1 MSGNSVGD
9 RIRAKAL
16 ALGFDAVGFARAD
29 VPLEADFDRY
39 EAFVDQGMHGEMRW
53 LADAREAR
61 RRLDRDTI
69 QEGARTIICV
79 AKRYQRDD
87 DDDEDDDG
95 IAAKLAR
102 YARGRDYH
110 RSLRRRVR
118 QLASF
123 VRTLGARARPMMDE
137 EPVLERA
144 WAVRAG
150 LGFIGK
156 NGLLIIPGVG
166 SMVLLGE
173 VVTTLAIDFPEPE
186 KHAERCGKC
195 TACIDVC
202 PTKAIVRPFVVDP
215 RRCVSYLTIESR
227 TPIPVEL
234 REGIGE
240 HLFGCDDCQ
249 TVCPFN
255 AGKGRDE
262 RLFEPLPRW
271 RTLTLEDLLHAD
283 WMEIARGSAVHRAT
297 SEGLAR
303 NAAIVLGNR
312 KEAPP
317 GLVRAAEEHPS
328 AMVREAAKWALNQAV
343 GTPVQHRAK

>member
-1 MSGNSVGD
+1 MSGN
-9 RIRAKAL
+9 RIRREIEEKAK

-29 VPLEADFDRY
+29 EPLEADFERY
-39 EAFVDQGMHGEMRW
+39 EQFVDAGMHGEMGW

-69 QEGARTIICV
+69 QEGAKTIICV
-79 AKRYQRDD
+79 AKRYQRPDP
-87 DDDEDDDG
+87 DEG
-95 IAAKLAR
+95 VAAHIAR

-110 RSLRRRVR
+110 RSLRRKVR
-118 QLASF
+118 QLATFIRSF
-123 VRTLGARARPMMDE
+123 GAKARPMMDE

-150 LGFIGK
+150 LGVIGK
-156 NGLLIIPGVG
+156 NGLLIIPGIG

-173 VVTTLAIDFPEPE
+173 VVTTLDLEPP
-186 KHAERCGKC
+186 APPPLPMPCGKC

-202 PTKAIVRPFVVDP
+202 PTKAITRPFVVDP
-215 RRCVSYLTIESR
+215 RRCIAYLTIESR
-227 TPIPVEL
+227 SAIPVEL
-234 REGIGE
+234 RKAIGD

-255 AGKGRDE
+255 VGKGRTE
-262 RLFEPLPRW
+262 TLFEPLPRW
-271 RTLTLEDLLHAD
+271 RELTLEDLLFPNWD
-283 WMEIARGSAVHRAT
+283 EIARGSAVHRAT
-297 SEGLAR
+297 ADGLAR

-312 KEAPP
+312 AEAPP

-328 AMVREAAKWALNQAV
+328 PMVRESAKWALNRAV
-343 GTPVQHRAK
+343 GTSVKPRAK

>member
-1 MSGNSVGD
+1 MSGN

-29 VPLEADFDRY
+29 VPLDAEFDRY
-39 EAFVDQGMHGEMRW
+39 EAFVDAGMHGEMHW
-53 LADAREAR
+53 LAEAREAR

-69 QEGARTIICV
+69 QEGAKTIICV

-87 DDDEDDDG
+87 DDKDEG
-95 IAAKLAR
+95 VAAHLAR

-110 RSLRRRVR
+110 RSLRRKVR
-118 QLASF
+118 QLAAF
-123 VRTLGARARPMMDE
+123 VRTLGAKARPMMDE
-137 EPVLERA
+137 EPLLERA

-156 NGLLIIPGVG
+156 NGLLIIPGIG

-173 VVTTLAIDFPEPE
+173 VVTTLEVDFPKPE
-186 KHAERCGKC
+186 EKGERCGKC
-195 TACIDVC
+195 TACIDAC
-202 PTKAIVRPFVVDP
+202 PTKAIVKPFVLDP
-215 RRCVSYLTIESR
+215 RRCISYLTIESR
-227 TPIPVEL
+227 SPIPVEL

-249 TVCPFN
+249 TACPFN
-255 AGKGRDE
+255 VGKGRAE

-271 RTLTLEDLLHAD
+271 RGLTLEDLLHAD

-297 SEGLAR
+297 AEGLAR

-312 KEAPP
+312 KEAPAA
-317 GLVRAAEEHPS
+317 LVRAADEHPS
-328 AMVREAAKWALNQAV
+328 EMVREAAKWALHRGV
-343 GTPVQHRAK
+343 GTRV

>member
-1 MSGNSVGD
+1 MSGNSGD

-16 ALGFDAVGFARAD
+16 ELGFDAVGFARAD
-29 VPLEADFDRY
+29 EPLEADFDRY
-39 EAFVDQGMHGEMRW
+39 EAFLDAGMHGEMQL

-61 RRLDRDTI
+61 RRLDRTTI
-69 QEGARTIICV
+69 QEGAKTIICV
-79 AKRYQRDD
+79 AKRYQRSEA
-87 DDDEDDDG
+87 DEG
-95 IAAKLAR
+95 VAAHLAQ

-118 QLASF
+118 QLAAF
-123 VRTLGARARPMMDE
+123 VRTFGERARPMMDE

-156 NGLLIIPGVG
+156 NGLVIIPGMG

-173 VVTTLAIDFPEPE
+173 VVTTLAIDFEPV
-186 KHAERCGKC
+186 AAMGERCGKC

-227 TPIPVEL
+227 SPIPVEL
-234 REGIGE
+234 RAGVGE

-255 AGKGRDE
+255 AGKGRAE

-271 RTLTLEDLLHAD
+271 RGLTLEDLLSAD

-297 SEGLAR
+297 ADGLAR

-312 KEAPP
+312 GETPP
-317 GLVRAAEEHPS
+317 ALVRAAEDHPS
-328 AMVREAAKWALNQAV
+328 AVVREAAKWALNQAV
-343 GTPVQHRAK
+343 GTPVQQRAK